1 MKLTFRKKCTSRI
14 FGKLRK
20 LMQLKQRIAEEH
32 RRAILEAR
40 ITDLASEYLRE
51 PGLNLY
57 GRQAYRQLR
66 ENFKTQN

>member
-1 MKLTFRKKCTSRI
+1 
-14 FGKLRK
+14 
-20 LMQLKQRIAEEH
+20 MQLKQRIAEEH

-51 PGLNLY
+51 PELNVY
-57 GRQAYRQLR
+57 GRQAYRHLR